1 MRIQTLMVTAAV
13 LAFAPTAAMAQVA
26 YNSDPSAGWHYG
38 NGNDY
43 SPADTAVLTSG
54 DDQLYLRWHV
64 TYEAAAA
71 STGDTYNFTSDQFD
85 LATDHSLSFDWG
97 FTSAAQ
103 DVGATISITDLGTHQ
118 TFHYDVFNPLGL
130 PSGLQIPYNDN
141 YSVDGSVQN
150 SARLSHPFLLGTG
163 FDPNADDTYKVTL
176 TVTGLSGGTQS
187 LTTYAQV
194 GAGAGA
200 VPEPASWAMMLGGFG
215 LVGGAMRRRKA
226 AVRFA

>member
-1 MRIQTLMVTAAV
+1 MRIQTLMAAAAV
-13 LAFAPTAAMAQVA
+13 LAFVPAAAMAQVA

-38 NGNDY
+38 TGNDY
-43 SPADTAVLTSG
+43 SPADTAVLTAG
-54 DDQLYLRWHV
+54 EDQLYLRWHV
-64 TYEAAAA
+64 TFEPA
-71 STGDTYNFTSDQFD
+71 STSSGDTYNFTSEQFD
-85 LATDHSLSFDWG
+85 LAADHSLSFDWG

-103 DVGATISITDLGTHQ
+103 DLGATLDITDPGTHQ
-118 TFHYDVFNPLGL
+118 TFHYDVFNPMDLPLGI
-130 PSGLQIPYNDN
+130 PAPYNDN

-150 SARLSHPFLLGTG
+150 SARLSHPFLLGSG
-163 FDPNADDTYKVTL
+163 FNPNTNDTYKVTL
-176 TVTGLSGGTQS
+176 TVTGLDSGTQS

-194 GAGAGA
+194 GTGAGA